1 MEFLASKLLILSL
14 IPLILSIGI
23 APSLSFSEE
32 TTDATDNF
40 IGTDVICSL
49 TAEPPYY
56 DCSKKWNIHLY
67 DTEFPKTCNQ
77 NIAFG
82 LASKACTKY
91 TKFGS
96 DVISADIYLGTE
108 HGSDTSFPYPDG
120 PEKQSILY
128 HEIQHLICVCNWHP
142 EIAHDFI
149 N

>member
-14 IPLILSIGI
+14 IPLILFIGI
-23 APSLSFSEE
+23 TPTLSFSEE

-49 TAEPPYY
+49 TDEPPYY
-56 DCSKKWNIHLY
+56 DCSKKWYIHLY

-82 LASKACTKY
+82 LAAKACTKY

-96 DVISADIYLGTE
+96 DVISAEIHLGTE

-120 PEKQSILY
+120 PETQSVLY
-128 HEIQHLICVCNWHP
+128 HELQHAICGCNWHP